1 MMAMLWAQ
9 QIMLG
14 KKTYSQVPRLLK
26 DKVKEILIDSG
37 TEELVTEEQQY
48 GHITSSN
55 KKAYPIVGA
64 SGDYRYEYKG
74 TIGQALSKIEAISN
88 NQEE

>member
-14 KKTYSQVPRLLK
+14 KKTYAQVPRLLK

-37 TEELVTEEQQY
+37 MEELASE
-48 GHITSSN
+48 G
-55 KKAYPIVGA
+55 GA
-64 SGDYRYEYKG
+64 E
-74 TIGQALSKIEAISN
+74 
-88 NQEE
+88 